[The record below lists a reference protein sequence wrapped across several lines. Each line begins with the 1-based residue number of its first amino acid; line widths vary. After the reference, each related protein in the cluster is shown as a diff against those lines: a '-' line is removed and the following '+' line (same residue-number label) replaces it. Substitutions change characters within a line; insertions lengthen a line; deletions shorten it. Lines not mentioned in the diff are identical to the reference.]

1 MGIMPYNNTVRVK
14 ENNCMLSTKSKMI
27 YSLYNEEH
35 ELLGQFS
42 SIYAMQIYVHDLRV
56 ERDEWRVRK
65 NQDISVFDY
74 IKEIGYTWDCV
85 PSSQVGEC

>member
-1 MGIMPYNNTVRVK
+1 
-14 ENNCMLSTKSKMI
+14 MLSTKSKMI
-27 YSLYNEEH
+27 YSLYNKEH

-42 SIYAMQIYVHDLRV
+42 SIYEMQIYVHDLRV

-74 IKEIGYTWDCV
+74 IKSIGYTWDVV
-85 PSSQVGEC
+85 PNSQVVEC